1 MNSDCLETFSRPIGR
16 HVCVL
21 PCGADRRTIFQR
33 GIVMKRL
40 IVILAATT
48 LLAACAQTG
57 NTRDEKSEAKSAAVA
72 ANGEAAFVD
81 HCAVCHETGM
91 LGAPRAG
98 EPEDWQGRSTLWQAV
113 LMDHARTGYYDMPPR
128 GGKTDLPDEVVDAA
142 AEYMLEMT
150 FRNRPGD

>member
-1 MNSDCLETFSRPIGR
+1 
-16 HVCVL
+16 
-21 PCGADRRTIFQR
+21 
-33 GIVMKRL
+33 MKRL
-40 IVILAATT
+40 IFILTATT

-57 NTRDEKSEAKSAAVA
+57 NPRDEPSEAKPAAVA
-72 ANGEAAFVD
+72 ANGEAAYAD

-98 EPEDWQGRSTLWQAV
+98 EPEEWQGRSTLWQAV
-113 LMDHARTGYYDMPPR
+113 LMDHAKTGYYDMPPR
-128 GGKTDLPDEVVDAA
+128 GGKTDLPDDVVNAA